1 MNEVETK
8 EHGEHCKPNTS
19 DKTGAKKKEVSPTK
33 AAQLQQSEKK
43 AQVNITDAKTK
54 EENAEPTKTDNSTE
68 KKSGASKVEVR
79 IVV

>member
-1 MNEVETK
+1 MEKK

-33 AAQLQQSEKK
+33 AAQLQQGEKK
-43 AQVNITDAKTK
+43 AEVKITDAKT
-54 EENAEPTKTDNSTE
+54 EEEKAEATKADDSTQ
-68 KKSGASKVEVR
+68 KKTGASKVEER